1 MLHLADQG
9 GALLLRRGRGEPLG
23 LVPGLLHH
31 IEIQLQRGMRIQA
44 KQLMFTEQMTVRRS
58 RRIKIGEQAA
68 QQRQGV
74 AQGRART
81 LGLTVG
87 PQQGGQFATG
97 MQAAFDRQVEQ
108 QGLRLAQGKAQAPA
122 VMIHFGWAEHV
133 QA

>member
-1 MLHLADQG
+1 M
-9 GALLLRRGRGEPLG
+9 
-23 LVPGLLHH
+23 PGLLHH

-87 PQQGGQFATG
+87 PQQGGQFAAG
-97 MQAAFDRQVEQ
+97 MHAALDRQVEQ
-108 QGLRLAQGKAQAPA
+108 QGLRLAQGKGEAM
-122 VMIHFGWAEHV
+122 VMMKHFWGAEH
-133 QA
+133 AHT

>member
-1 MLHLADQG
+1 MG
-9 GALLLRRGRGEPLG
+9 LLI
-23 LVPGLLHH
+23 GLLHH
-31 IEIQLQRGMRIQA
+31 VEVQLVGGMRVQA
-44 KQLMFTEQMTVRRS
+44 KQLMFTEQMAMRRS

-74 AQGRART
+74 TQGRART

-108 QGLRLAQGKAQAPA
+108 QGLRLAQGKAEAA
-122 VMIHFGWAEHV
+122 AIMIHFGRAEHV